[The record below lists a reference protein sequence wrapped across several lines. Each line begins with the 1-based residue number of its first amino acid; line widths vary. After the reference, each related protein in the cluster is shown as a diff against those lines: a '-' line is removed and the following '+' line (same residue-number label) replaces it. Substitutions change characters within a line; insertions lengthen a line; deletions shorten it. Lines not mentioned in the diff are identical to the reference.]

1 MRDTDIV
8 TMSGSPNTDAKAFP
22 ESLTS
27 AEARFRVGGAGWSRS
42 NPARQRSDRTKL
54 GGGVDPDAAALA
66 SLDVFPAISIEREE
80 GFRDPS
86 SYSKERIGARSVHL
100 RTILPPLL
108 LVLAVVLAV
117 YPMTGFPGIN
127 TADSGAANSQ
137 ARSATS
143 ASAGTRTPVVSGSAG
158 YVATPYSTAS
168 VASGSSTSGATGSSS
183 AIPSSSPVTAGATP
197 TASVAAARSSSAA
210 DSPAAVPTISGVR
223 AMWLWHSSLI
233 VSAPRQILGFA
244 RSNHVNLIYL
254 QISFATSSSAYSG
267 FVAAATSSGIS
278 VYALGG
284 SPNWA
289 IDPTHAGLTGLV
301 NWVSTYNAS
310 VAPASRFVGMN
321 LDLEPYTLPA
331 WTSDQS
337 SVVQTWMANVS
348 YLDNAANG
356 IGLPL
361 SLTLP
366 FWLNQY
372 PAGSTGM
379 GLGLWMIK
387 NSDLIDI
394 MAYRSTLGGS
404 NGVAAVASPLLSAA
418 ASVVGHKAI
427 VAVDTTPGLSTSFT
441 SQTSLASALDGFQPS
456 FGQLAS
462 FGGYAVNDYENWS
475 SLPK

>member
-1 MRDTDIV
+1 M
-8 TMSGSPNTDAKAFP
+8 NTGIKTSP
-22 ESLTS
+22 ESTAS
-27 AEARFRVGGAGWSRS
+27 AEVRFRINGAES
-42 NPARQRSDRTKL
+42 
-54 GGGVDPDAAALA
+54 AAAVPALLA
-66 SLDVFPAISIEREE
+66 GPPASSIEQEE
-80 GFRDPS
+80 GLLGPS
-86 SYSKERIGARSVHL
+86 SYPRERISAKSRRHL
-100 RTILPPLL
+100 RAIVPLL
-108 LVLAVVLAV
+108 FLVAVAMAV
-117 YPMTGFPGIN
+117 YPMIAFPRTN
-127 TADSGAANSQ
+127 TAYSGAANSQ
-137 ARSATS
+137 ARSVTSAYVGARTPVTSGSLGYVAAPHTTASAATSNGTSGAAESNLANPTSFPVTTGVTPS
-143 ASAGTRTPVVSGSAG
+143 ASAVGDRSGPATASPVV
-158 YVATPYSTAS
+158 
-168 VASGSSTSGATGSSS
+168 
-183 AIPSSSPVTAGATP
+183 
-197 TASVAAARSSSAA
+197 
-210 DSPAAVPTISGVR
+210 VPTISGAH

-233 VSAPRQILGFA
+233 TSAPRQILSFA
-244 RSNHVNLIYL
+244 MSNHVNLIYL
-254 QISFATSSSAYSG
+254 QISSATSLSAYSS
-267 FVAAATSSGIS
+267 FVAAAASSGIS

-289 IDPTHAGLTGLV
+289 TDPTHSGLTELV
-301 NWVSTYNAS
+301 SWVSAYNTS

-331 WTSDQS
+331 WTSDRS
-337 SVVQTWMANVS
+337 SVTQTWMANVN
-348 YLDNAANG
+348 YIDNAVHG

-379 GLGLWMIK
+379 GLGSWMIK
-387 NSDLIDI
+387 NSDAIDI

-418 ASVVGHKAI
+418 ASAGHKAI

-441 SQTSLASALDGFQPS
+441 SQASLAIALDSFQSS